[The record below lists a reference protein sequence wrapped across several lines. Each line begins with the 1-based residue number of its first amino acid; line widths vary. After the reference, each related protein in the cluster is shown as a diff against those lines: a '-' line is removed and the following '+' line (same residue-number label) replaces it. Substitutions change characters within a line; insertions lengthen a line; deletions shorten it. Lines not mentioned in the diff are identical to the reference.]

1 MTRRSLLWWKC
12 AAVFFG
18 NVPNILL
25 VLWVFFW
32 LPRTGAAPAQQALWL
47 NLGLFALFAVVH
59 SLMATPAY
67 KRLFAAR
74 FPPAYERAVFV
85 ITSGALLLLLM
96 AFWQPMPAAIWD
108 LHGAAGIALDAVFW
122 AAFAATAS
130 VGRAF
135 DSAAFMGTR
144 QLASHVEGAPLPEE
158 EFVVKSWFRYSRH
171 PMYFFM
177 IVMLW
182 SASTLTTGRLLFNL
196 LATSYFLI
204 GARFEERRLRA
215 AFGDAYGGYQR
226 EVPMF
231 LPRPNGYSAAANTTA
246 RQA

>member
-1 MTRRSLLWWKC
+1 VTRRSLFWWKS
-12 AAVFFG
+12 AVVFFG
-18 NVPNILL
+18 NVPNLLL

-32 LPRTGAAPAQQALWL
+32 LARTSAAPAPHALWL

-59 SLMATPAY
+59 SLMASPAY

-74 FPPAYERAVFV
+74 FAPAYERAVFV
-85 ITSGALLLLLM
+85 IASGVLLLLLM
-96 AFWQPMPAAIWD
+96 ALWRPMPAVIWD
-108 LHGAAGIALDAVFW
+108 LHGAAGIALDTVFW

-144 QLASHVEGAPLPEE
+144 QLTSQAHGTATPRE

-177 IVMLW
+177 IVMVW
-182 SASTLTTGRLLFNL
+182 SASTLTAGRLLFNL

-215 AFGDAYGGYQR
+215 AFGDAYARYQHQ
-226 EVPMF
+226 VPMF
-231 LPRPNGYSAAANTTA
+231 LPRPNGYSAAPSATPREA
-246 RQA
+246 